1 METKHEKRKRKP
13 HFTGQQGNAL
23 GNESHTKNGNE
34 TMLSYNK
41 NAHIF
46 YKNRSKQQTTQIKMK
61 PMPKLK
67 NQLHEDFAQ
76 GMAKGMSPTE
86 VFRMLYP
93 DVKNPKTLGSR
104 LWNRRD
110 IRKRISEI
118 SAEGADM
125 CEMTIQQKCE
135 LLYKQALGIK
145 PTKVVVSSKGQ
156 EEIFDMLGAIA
167 LDCRIARQ
175 LSTGGRQSAGELRL
189 MFKSKN
195 RNDECP
201 VK

>member
-1 METKHEKRKRKP
+1 
-13 HFTGQQGNAL
+13 
-23 GNESHTKNGNE
+23 
-34 TMLSYNK
+34 
-41 NAHIF
+41 
-46 YKNRSKQQTTQIKMK
+46 
-61 PMPKLK
+61 MPKLK

-76 GMAKGMSPTE
+76 GMAKGKSPTE
-86 VFRMLYP
+86 IFRMLCP
-93 DVKNPKTLGSR
+93 DAKNPKTLGSR

-125 CEMTIQQKCE
+125 REMTIQQKCE

-156 EEIFDMLGAIA
+156 QEIFDMLGAIA
-167 LDCRIARQ
+167 LDCRIARPF
-175 LSTGGRQSAGELRL
+175 STGGRQSVGELRL

>member
-1 METKHEKRKRKP
+1 METKHEKWKRKP
-13 HFTGQQGNAL
+13 HFTGRQGNGL
-23 GNESHTKNGNE
+23 GNESHTKKE
-34 TMLSYNK
+34 TKQCYATIKMSLLFLQK
-41 NAHIF
+41 PQ
-46 YKNRSKQQTTQIKMK
+46 QQTTQIKTK

-67 NQLHEDFAQ
+67 NQLYEDFAQ
-76 GMAKGMSPTE
+76 GMAKGKSPTE
-86 VFRMLYP
+86 ILRMLCP

-118 SAEGADM
+118 SAEAADM
-125 CEMTIQQKCE
+125 REMIIQQKCE

-175 LSTGGRQSAGELRL
+175 FSTGGKQSVGELRL

-195 RNDECP
+195 RNEECP
-201 VK
+201 VN